1 MDAKF
6 WHERWE
12 QNDIGFHRGEANP
25 HLVKY
30 FDRLSLSKGARVFLP
45 LCGKT
50 RDIAWLL
57 AKGYRVAGAEL
68 SKVAI
73 EQLFSELKTTPEIS
87 QLGSVTHFRA
97 KNIDIFVGDI
107 FELSSAI
114 LGPVDAIYDRAALV
128 ALPEEMRQ
136 RYSAHLMRITNA
148 VPQLIIAYEYNQS
161 LMDGPPFSVSIDE
174 VRKHYGGKYKLTEL
188 GSVDVP
194 GGMKGRI
201 PAKERVQLLMAI

>member
-1 MDAKF
+1 
-6 WHERWE
+6 
-12 QNDIGFHRGEANP
+12 
-25 HLVKY
+25 
-30 FDRLSLSKGARVFLP
+30 VFLP

-73 EQLFSELKTTPEIS
+73 EQLFNELKTTPEIS

-136 RYSAHLMRITNA
+136 RYSAHLMRITNVA
-148 VPQLIIAYEYNQS
+148 PQLLIAYEYNQS

-174 VRKHYGGKYKLTEL
+174 VRKHYGSRYNLTEL

-194 GGMKGRI
+194 GGMRGRI